1 MSEVITLTRP
11 EFDQLVSG
19 LRILAAIP
27 VDHIEKRGDDHPI
40 MGVDDTIIRVGHVR
54 EARRVL
60 EVIEAGRRSPAE
72 TEIRQS
78 KKTVPVTE

>member
-1 MSEVITLTRP
+1 MSEVITLSRA
-11 EFDQLVSG
+11 EFDKLVSG

-27 VDHIEKRGDDHPI
+27 VDHIENRGDDHPI

-60 EVIEAGRRSPAE
+60 ETIEAPPHSPAMNAGHSSNEKNSE
-72 TEIRQS
+72 TR
-78 KKTVPVTE
+78 